1 MAKASGA
8 EVQDVAGKGMKTRKP
23 QGRLKRLRRFANV
36 RLGQARVCELAEGT
50 KGTRPGEDSVAPALA
65 VEAAVLNGLGD
76 VLRADAGLAVEV
88 GDGAG
93 ELDDA
98 VVGAGGEAEAL
109 HGHFEQFGAGVVED
123 AEFLEEGRGHLGVA
137 VDAGVGGEPLVLD
150 GPGGDDAGLDG
161 GAGLAVGGG
170 GEFVELD
177 GDDLGVDVYAVEEGT
192 GDFGQVFPDGSGGA
206 GAFLGGVVVVAAGAG
221 VHGGDEHDVGGV
233 FHGEA

>member
-76 VLRADAGLAVEV
+76 MLGADVGLAVEV

-93 ELDDA
+93 ELYDA
-98 VVGAGGEAEAL
+98 VVGAGGKAETL
-109 HGHFEQFGAGVVED
+109 HGHLEEAGAGIVEPAVLFEQGG
-123 AEFLEEGRGHLGVA
+123 GHLGIA
-137 VDAGVGGEPLVLD
+137 MDAGIGGEALALD
-150 GPGGDDAGLDG
+150 GAGGDHARLDG
-161 GAGLAVGGG
+161 GAGLAVGDG
-170 GEFVELD
+170 GELVELH
-177 GDDLGVDVYAVEEGT
+177 GDDLGVDVDAVQKGA
-192 GDFGQVFPDGSGGA
+192 GDFGQILLHGTGGA
-206 GAFLGGVVVVAAGAG
+206 GTLLRGVVVIAAGAQ
-221 VHGGDEHDVGGV
+221 V
-233 FHGEA
+233 